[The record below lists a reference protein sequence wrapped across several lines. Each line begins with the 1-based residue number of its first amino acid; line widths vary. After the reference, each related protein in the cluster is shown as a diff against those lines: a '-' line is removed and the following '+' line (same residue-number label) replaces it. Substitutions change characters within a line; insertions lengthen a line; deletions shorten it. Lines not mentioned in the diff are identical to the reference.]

1 MNKNEDKIRC
11 PWCLNDPIYIKYHD
25 EQWGLPVHDELKHF
39 EFLTLETFQA
49 GLSWITMLRKRDN
62 FAQAFSNFEPE
73 KIVKYDNSLVLR
85 YMKDM
90 KLLTNNQYCYTAK
103 ILLNVR
109 LLIFKNIK

>member
-1 MNKNEDKIRC
+1 MHLKIA
-11 PWCLNDPIYIKYHD
+11 W
-25 EQWGLPVHDELKHF
+25 
-39 EFLTLETFQA
+39 
-49 GLSWITMLRKRDN
+49 SW
-62 FAQAFSNFEPE
+62 